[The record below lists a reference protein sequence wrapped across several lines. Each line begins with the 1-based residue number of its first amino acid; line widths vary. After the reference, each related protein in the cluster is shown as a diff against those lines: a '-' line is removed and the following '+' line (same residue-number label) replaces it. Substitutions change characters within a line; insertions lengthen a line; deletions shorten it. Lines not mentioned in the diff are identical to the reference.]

1 MPPDAATHDTLRWLL
16 PIFSRRKADGT
27 PYYTNAEV
35 YAFLPVFALTLG
47 VDRATAP
54 PWLLERLTAL
64 LVAAGVEPTDPPE
77 ALGPKLQS
85 YLAANPLNP
94 ELMAEVRRGLRE
106 ELSGYSPEELVDGA
120 LRLLGAERGLKAQDA
135 PPPPG
140 AVRAGPL
147 ARFTIEAPDEPA
159 PGRTSP
165 GAGARGSRARGRRR

>member
-1 MPPDAATHDTLRWLL
+1 VPPDAATRDTLRWLL
-16 PIFSRRKADGT
+16 PIFSRRRPDGA
-27 PYYTNAEV
+27 PYYSDAEV
-35 YAFLPVFALTLG
+35 YAFIPVFALTLG
-47 VDRATAP
+47 IDRASAP
-54 PWLLERLTAL
+54 PWLLERITAL
-64 LVAAGVEPTDPPE
+64 LAAAGVEPTDPPE
-77 ALGPKLQS
+77 ALGPKLQG

-147 ARFTIEAPDEPA
+147 ARFTIEPPDP
-159 PGRTSP
+159 
-165 GAGARGSRARGRRR
+165 SRAGPPKGRSPAGGRRGRRR